1 MQQKTITVALDL
13 QGTLQLPDGR
23 DVPNA
28 WVWIATLANAGA
40 KFRAW
45 EAADV
50 DTAAKVRQLFA
61 EQDLAFEPVFED
73 VDYYVGLKC
82 LGCPTTFDN
91 SDPTLPDFVD
101 WENVGDMI
109 LRHLDVLNGRNEF
122 EGKEADQPTFD
133 AG

>member
-1 MQQKTITVALDL
+1 MQKKTITVAVDL
-13 QGTLQLPDGR
+13 NGTLQMPDGR

-28 WVWIATLANAGA
+28 MVWIATLVNAGA
-40 KFRAW
+40 RITGWGPDSEEVRRFLA
-45 EAADV
+45 EHDVAALSG
-50 DTAAKVRQLFA
+50 A
-61 EQDLAFEPVFED
+61 P
-73 VDYYVGLKC
+73 DYYVGLKC

-91 SDPTLPDFVD
+91 SDPTFPDFVD

-122 EGKEADQPTFD
+122 EGKEADQPAPD